1 VLIQLSTLE
10 EHLAFALFPARTT
23 GILLGVFGLLALVLS
38 VIGLS
43 GVVTHSVSQRIHEIG
58 IRMALGAQRQEILR
72 LVMKQAIGMILAGL
86 LLGLGLALGFTRLL
100 SSLLYGIQPT
110 DRLTFAAASVLLI
123 VVATLASYI
132 PARRATKVDP
142 LLALRYE

>member
-43 GVVTHSVSQRIHEIG
+43 GVVTHSVSQRTHEIG

>member
-10 EHLAFALFPARTT
+10 QHLAFALFPARTT

-72 LVMKQAIGMILAGL
+72 LVMKQAMEITLAGW
-86 LLGLGLALGFTRLL
+86 LLGLGLALGLTRFL

-110 DRLTFAAASVLLI
+110 DRLTFTAASLLLI
-123 VVATLASYI
+123 VVAALASYI

-142 LLALRYE
+142 LVALRYE